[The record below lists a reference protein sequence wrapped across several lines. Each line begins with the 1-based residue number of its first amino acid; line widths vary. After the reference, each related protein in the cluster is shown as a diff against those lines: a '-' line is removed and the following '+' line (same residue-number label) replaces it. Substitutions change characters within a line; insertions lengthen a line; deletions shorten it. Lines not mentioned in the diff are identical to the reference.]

1 MSAGTKEAS
10 ARVDVSKRAT
20 ISHYRVLERLG
31 AGGMG
36 EVYRAHDDLLDRDV
50 AIKVLPADY
59 ERDANAVERLCLE
72 ARATSALSHPHI
84 VAVYEADQTE
94 GRHFIA
100 MELVR
105 GRTLRAL
112 IGQALPAD
120 TLRDVALQIA
130 RALAAAHSIGI
141 VHRDIKPENIMVR
154 DDGYLKVL
162 DFGLAQI
169 NGPVTEKLAT
179 EGEMGFVTQRIFGT
193 PRYMS
198 PERARGQGADAA
210 TDVFS
215 LGIVIYELSTG
226 MHPFDAGS
234 AYETVLSIMTND
246 PVAPSLLNAEIPP
259 EFGALILRMLTK
271 DPARRPKASEVVAA
285 LTLPL
290 AYPIVRPARI
300 AVGRAVS
307 ARKPSPPAAA
317 AGSRSPWSHGARRAA
332 SRPRTIGA

>member
-1 MSAGTKEAS
+1 M
-10 ARVDVSKRAT
+10 

-31 AGGMG
+31 SGGMG

-162 DFGLAQI
+162 DFGLAQM
-169 NGPVTEKLAT
+169 NAPMTEKLVT
-179 EGEMGFVTQRIFGT
+179 EAEMGFVTQRIFGT

-198 PERARGQGADAA
+198 PERAKGEAADAA

-215 LGIVIYELSTG
+215 LGIVLYELSTG
-226 MHPFDAGS
+226 RHPFDAGS
-234 AYETVLSIMTND
+234 PYETVMSIMTDD
-246 PVAPSLLNAEIPP
+246 PVAPSLLNADVTS

-271 DPARRPKASEVVAA
+271 DPARRPKASEIVAA

-290 AYPIVRPARI
+290 AHPIVRGPAP
-300 AVGRAVS
+300 ATVGRGAGS
-307 ARKPSPPAAA
+307 PRKPIPAALA
-317 AGSRSPWSHGARRAA
+317 ASPRPSWAQGARRPA
-332 SRPRTIGA
+332 SRPRAIGA